1 MKERVSRKFG
11 ILLVTALALVPTA
24 AILPAG
30 AASVPAAPAKPVAA
44 PGNAQ
49 ARVTWV
55 APANGGSAI
64 TQYIVTPFIGTTAQ
78 TARTFI
84 STAVSQIV
92 TSLVNG
98 TIYTFKVKAHNAIGT
113 GAPSVASAPVKV
125 GTPAAPA
132 KPHVAPGLAAVR
144 LNWVAPANNGSAI
157 TGYIVTP
164 FIGAVAQTART
175 FGSPAISAGF
185 TGLTNGVS
193 YTFKVQAKNAL
204 GPGPMSVA
212 SLAVLPTAQPTL
224 KVVMNTTIG
233 QPIIVNSYGMT
244 VYMFVPDA
252 DATPTIS
259 DVTGA
264 LRSAWPYVTWA
275 GPVTVGAPLTVGSAA
290 GNVQPDNTRLVGY
303 NGHLLY
309 TFVNDHVPG
318 DVTGQGLAQFSV
330 LDTSGNQ
337 IP

>member
-1 MKERVSRKFG
+1 M
-11 ILLVTALALVPTA
+11 
-24 AILPAG
+24 
-30 AASVPAAPAKPVAA
+30 PAAPAKPVAA

-78 TARTFI
+78 VPRTF
-84 STAVSQIV
+84 SATVVSRSI
-92 TSLVNG
+92 TGLVNG
-98 TIYTFKVKAHNAIGT
+98 TIYTFTVKAHNAIGT
-113 GAPSVASAPVKV
+113 GASSVASAAVKV
-125 GTPAAPA
+125 GTPAAPTQ
-132 KPHVAPGLAAVR
+132 PLGAPGLAAVR
-144 LNWVAPANNGSAI
+144 LNWVAPASNGSAI

-164 FIGAVAQTART
+164 FIGTVAQTART
-175 FGSPAISAGF
+175 FGSPATTVGWS
-185 TGLTNGVS
+185 GLTNGTS
-193 YTFKVQAKNAL
+193 YTFKVQAKNAV
-204 GPGPMSVA
+204 GAGPMSVA
-212 SLAVLPTAQPTL
+212 SLAVVPTAQPTL

-244 VYMFVPDA
+244 VYMYVPDA

-259 DVTGA
+259 DVTGV
-264 LRSAWPYVTWA
+264 LRGSWPYVTWA

-290 GNVQPDNTRLVGY
+290 ANVQPDKTRQVGY

-318 DVTGQGLAQFSV
+318 DVSGQALGQFYV
-330 LDTSGNQ
+330 LDASGNE
-337 IP
+337 IL